1 MSSRERQLRQRM
13 KEKKKEKEE
22 QREHERTMREKQAAM
37 QEAFGGGDG
46 LSRTAIE
53 GMLSAE
59 DISVGGPDDLQ
70 EKTVAKIQ
78 SLLSRDWVLANLT
91 EAQEH
96 DARHKLEVMKLK
108 VLGMHPP
115 PDSGIQGRYRAFLL
129 DDEDEALDALT
140 QQERILIDE
149 LFETLKTRFTRGR
162 GGFERELIETNIA
175 RTETGEDEPEDDSG
189 GLTGLFS

>member
-13 KEKKKEKEE
+13 KEKEE

-37 QEAFGGGDG
+37 QEAFGGADG
-46 LSRTAIE
+46 ISKTAIE

-115 PDSGIQGRYRAFLL
+115 PDSGIQGQYRAFLL
-129 DDEDEALDALT
+129 DDEDENLNALT

>member
-1 MSSRERQLRQRM
+1 
-13 KEKKKEKEE
+13 
-22 QREHERTMREKQAAM
+22 
-37 QEAFGGGDG
+37 
-46 LSRTAIE
+46 
-53 GMLSAE
+53 
-59 DISVGGPDDLQ
+59 
-70 EKTVAKIQ
+70 
-78 SLLSRDWVLANLT
+78 VLGNLT

-175 RTETGEDEPEDDSG
+175 RTETGQDESEDDSG

>member
-13 KEKKKEKEE
+13 QEKEE

-37 QEAFGGGDG
+37 QEAFGGADG
-46 LSRTAIE
+46 ISKTAIE

-115 PDSGIQGRYRAFLL
+115 PDSGIQGQYRAFLL
-129 DDEDEALDALT
+129 DDEDENLDALT

>member
-13 KEKKKEKEE
+13 KEKEE

-37 QEAFGGGDG
+37 QEAFGGADG
-46 LSRTAIE
+46 ISKTAIE

-115 PDSGIQGRYRAFLL
+115 PDSGIQGQYRAFLL
-129 DDEDEALDALT
+129 DDEDENLDALT